1 MAQVYHIPYSLSLPF
16 VKKLGFMQQAH
27 RKEKLMGADLIANA
41 VIAVLFI
48 LVWGGAITGIVFCI
62 RGK

>member
-1 MAQVYHIPYSLSLPF
+1 
-16 VKKLGFMQQAH
+16 
-27 RKEKLMGADLIANA
+27 MGADLIANA
-41 VIAVLFI
+41 VVAVLFI